1 MASKIKEIAD
11 IGRTMHATAPV
22 STAQSSFIDRIS
34 CSTSTSSHPDLT
46 KAKMS
51 LGTSQIIDSKKRKL
65 EAVKPSVINGN
76 FGRSKKIA
84 LASVAEHGTESTLM
98 NIELLTADA
107 IADDTILII
116 QENKRLRVEVATLT
130 QANQCLTQANE
141 CLQALQMSR
150 EHEIRVEV
158 SQEMSERCNTLLKR
172 IDDLQTQVNTNKD
185 SRMTNITHSVR
196 KVRMLQID
204 EAKDEETNHLEE
216 AENEISRM
224 KAEYEAEVKRLND
237 DKQRLAEELKALQDR
252 TLAASSETAVQEFSK
267 RMQRDGR
274 FKKGSSG
281 PTAANQIASVAPA
294 EPTLVIDIENI
305 EPMIVESTTA
315 STNLVLEKPTTK
327 GRRTKSPTRSPL
339 GQLRDDGNSPIRMD
353 TKKAVTIKSSGPAKA
368 TESASDVENQPA
380 KTTNTPGGSRLDE
393 PVVLRRALRS
403 RVRI

>member
-1 MASKIKEIAD
+1 MASKIKEITD
-11 IGRTMHATAPV
+11 IGRTMHANAPA
-22 STAQSSFIDRIS
+22 STAQSSFVDRMS
-34 CSTSTSSHPDLT
+34 CSTSTSSHTDPT

-51 LGTSQIIDSKKRKL
+51 LGTSQIVDSKKRKL
-65 EAVKPSVINGN
+65 DTVKPSVINGN
-76 FGRSKKIA
+76 FGRSKKVA
-84 LASVAEHGTESTLM
+84 LASVAEHGSDSTLM
-98 NIELLTADA
+98 NIDLLTADA

-130 QANQCLTQANE
+130 QANQCLTQANQ

-172 IDDLQTQVNTNKD
+172 IDDLQTQLNTNKD

-224 KAEYEAEVKRLND
+224 KAEYETEVKRLND
-237 DKQRLAEELKALQDR
+237 DKQRLTEELKALQDR
-252 TLAASSETAVQEFSK
+252 TFAASSETAVQEFSK

-281 PTAANQIASVAPA
+281 PTATNQVASIAPA

-315 STNLVLEKPTTK
+315 SNVMVEKPVIK
-327 GRRTKSPTRSPL
+327 GRRTKSLTRSPL

-353 TKKAVTIKSSGPAKA
+353 TKKVITIKSSGPAKA
-368 TESASDVENQPA
+368 TESAGDAENQPA
-380 KTTNTPGGSRLDE
+380 KTTNTPGGGRLDE